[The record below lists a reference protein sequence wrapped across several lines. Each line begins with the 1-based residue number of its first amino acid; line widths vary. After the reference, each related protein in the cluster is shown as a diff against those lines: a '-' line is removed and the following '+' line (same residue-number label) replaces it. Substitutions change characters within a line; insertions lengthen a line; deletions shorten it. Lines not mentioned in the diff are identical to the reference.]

1 MKRNSITW
9 KIFRYNM
16 VVIIMLIALTT
27 IIFNIAIRL
36 YIEND
41 VARQLNTIA
50 LNTEDTALKKGPELF
65 PEHGMLPPPP
75 DIPGNTSKGND
86 DFFKF
91 YFMLDRSLKQ
101 TLSVLNADYLLFD
114 SDKNLINSSPEGYFG
129 VSESLLAKIT
139 SELSN
144 SFVSGDGKYLNF
156 DFSGTEYI
164 AIAKPVSLKNT
175 FGLGWIIIYSSLQKV
190 NHLQYMINAILL
202 AILIL
207 SSLVLAVFSSI
218 SAKKIS
224 EPFSYLSRHI
234 GSIAERNFG
243 AKIKMPIYSE
253 LEQFINSINIMSEK
267 LEKYDKVQKT
277 FLQNVSHEFRTPL
290 MSIQSYAEGIKY
302 DVVEAGTATNII
314 IDESKHLAHLVDD
327 LMYLSRLDTL
337 EENYHFTNLNFNDL
351 INNCIERM
359 NGIAINNN
367 IQIICGC
374 SSEKVEIM
382 ADHEKLSRAITN
394 IISNCIR
401 YASSKV
407 EIEFKSTEHSKLILL
422 IWDDGHGFASEDL
435 PNIFERFY
443 KGKKGNFGL
452 GLAIARN
459 VIEKHKGKVTAQNSE
474 SGALFI
480 IELPLL

>member
-1 MKRNSITW
+1 MKSNSITW

-16 VVIIMLIALTT
+16 AAIIMLIALIT
-27 IIFNIAIRL
+27 IVFNIAARV

-41 VARQLNTIA
+41 AARQLNTIA
-50 LNTEDTALKKGPELF
+50 LRAEYTALQKGSDFF
-65 PEHGMLPPPP
+65 PEQGMLSPPPGSS
-75 DIPGNTSKGND
+75 DSASKGND

-114 SDKNLINSSPEGYFG
+114 SDKNLINSSSEGYFDIP
-129 VSESLLAKIT
+129 EILLAKIMR
-139 SELSN
+139 ELNDS
-144 SFVSGDGKYLNF
+144 SVSDDGKHLKF
-156 DFSGTEYI
+156 DLLGTEYI
-164 AIAKPVSLKNT
+164 AVAKPVSHKNT

-190 NHLQYMINAILL
+190 NHLQYMINAMLL
-202 AILIL
+202 SILIL
-207 SSLVLAVFSSI
+207 SSLAVAIFSFI

-224 EPFSYLSRHI
+224 EPFLYLSRHI

-243 AKIKMPIYSE
+243 TKINVPIYSE

-267 LEKYDKVQKT
+267 IEKYDNVQKT

-367 IQIICGC
+367 IQILCGC

-401 YASSKV
+401 YAGSKV

-452 GLAIARN
+452 GLAIAKN